1 MYMDNQRSAHG
12 ACIKTGIWNIVSL
25 SFIEVFTELAL
36 RFGDTAKIQ
45 SSYQEFHLIFQK
57 VR

>member
-1 MYMDNQRSAHG
+1 MYMHNQRSAHG

-45 SSYQEFHLIFQK
+45 SS
-57 VR
+57 